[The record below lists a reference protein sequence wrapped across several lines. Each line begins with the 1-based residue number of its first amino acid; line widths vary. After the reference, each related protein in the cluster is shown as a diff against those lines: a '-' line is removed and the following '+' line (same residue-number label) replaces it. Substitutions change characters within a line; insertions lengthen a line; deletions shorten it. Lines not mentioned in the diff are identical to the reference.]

1 QGALMSGTALIA
13 VPKVD
18 TAGLP
23 RYATSGSV
31 LLTPKGRVRD
41 GDFASLLGGEA
52 QQVRQIEQAGEFA
65 AEGERDDVVAVYHNA
80 GDLRQVDAV
89 AIVGE
94 GRGDDAVEHT
104 GQPRVLEVVD
114 DDVTAEADEQQ
125 PVIGDPGAVDIA
137 RHMELQQRARH
148 AGWEIEAAIPRRL
161 GALVRRDREIA
172 A

>member
-31 LLTPKGRVRD
+31 LLTPKGRVRG

-80 GDLRQVDAV
+80 GDFARSTPWPLSVKAV
-89 AIVGE
+89 GMMPWSTPAS
-94 GRGDDAVEHT
+94 
-104 GQPRVLEVVD
+104 
-114 DDVTAEADEQQ
+114 
-125 PVIGDPGAVDIA
+125 
-137 RHMELQQRARH
+137 RAFSRS
-148 AGWEIEAAIPRRL
+148 
-161 GALVRRDREIA
+161 
-172 A
+172 